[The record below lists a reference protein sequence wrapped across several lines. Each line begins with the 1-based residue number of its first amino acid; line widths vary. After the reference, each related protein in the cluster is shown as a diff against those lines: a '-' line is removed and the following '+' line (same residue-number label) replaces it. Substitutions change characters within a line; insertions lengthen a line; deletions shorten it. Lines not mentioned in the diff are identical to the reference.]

1 MPPLHGDGHWFES
14 DIAHM
19 EIKMNTYYFYVTI
32 IALAIY
38 IVWQDTNVPKYLEL
52 RIKLAQVNLRAFF
65 MKIKLK
71 RQLDRDYKNIQKDMR
86 ERMKENG
93 KDQM

>member
-1 MPPLHGDGHWFES
+1 
-14 DIAHM
+14 
-19 EIKMNTYYFYVTI
+19 MNTYYFYITI
-32 IALAIY
+32 LALAIY

-52 RIKLAQVNLRAFF
+52 RIKLAQINLRAFF

-93 KDQM
+93 KDQV

>member
-1 MPPLHGDGHWFES
+1 
-14 DIAHM
+14 
-19 EIKMNTYYFYVTI
+19 
-32 IALAIY
+32 
-38 IVWQDTNVPKYLEL
+38 
-52 RIKLAQVNLRAFF
+52 

>member
-1 MPPLHGDGHWFES
+1 
-14 DIAHM
+14 M

-52 RIKLAQVNLRAFF
+52 RIKLAEINLRAFF

-86 ERMKENG
+86 EWMKKNG

>member
-1 MPPLHGDGHWFES
+1 
-14 DIAHM
+14 
-19 EIKMNTYYFYVTI
+19 
-32 IALAIY
+32 
-38 IVWQDTNVPKYLEL
+38 VPKYLEL